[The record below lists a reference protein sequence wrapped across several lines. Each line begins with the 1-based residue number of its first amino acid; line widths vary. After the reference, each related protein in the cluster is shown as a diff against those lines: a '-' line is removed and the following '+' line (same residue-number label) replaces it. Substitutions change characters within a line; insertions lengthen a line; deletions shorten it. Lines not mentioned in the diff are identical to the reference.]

1 MRHPPKPSRKKLRGE
16 ITRLKG
22 QVLAMQ
28 AINLAERA
36 LSQCQIGVLRSEL
49 ASMRTRREYSGE
61 VVTMPAEK
69 AVEAGGVVKA

>member
-16 ITRLKG
+16 IARLKC

-49 ASMRTRREYSGE
+49 ASMRTRMEYTGE
-61 VVTMPAEK
+61 VVTIPAEK
-69 AVEAGGVVKA
+69 TFDAGGVVKA